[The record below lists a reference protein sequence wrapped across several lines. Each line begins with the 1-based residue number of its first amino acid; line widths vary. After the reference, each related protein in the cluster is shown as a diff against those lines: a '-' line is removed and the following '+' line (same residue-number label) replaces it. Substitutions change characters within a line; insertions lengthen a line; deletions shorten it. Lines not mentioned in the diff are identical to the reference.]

1 MGAEPVYF
9 EIPADDLETMTDF
22 YTTVMDWT
30 IGDER
35 VDDYRAIQMGEDRN
49 EIVGGIYTRSSALQ
63 APLVYYRVKN
73 IDVTTERVVRH
84 GGQVVDRKSSI
95 KGIGHH
101 CTCLDPEGNPFGLW
115 MDDTAA
121 E

>member
-9 EIPADDLETMTDF
+9 EIPADDIDAMTDF
-22 YTTVMDWT
+22 YTVVMEWT
-30 IGDER
+30 IGEQR
-35 VDDYRAIQMGEDRN
+35 ADDYRAIQMSEDPS
-49 EIVGGIYTRSSALQ
+49 EIVGGLYKRSSEFQ
-63 APLVYYRVKN
+63 APLVYYTTKN
-73 IDVTTERVVRH
+73 IDIACERVVEH
-84 GGQVVDRKSSI
+84 GGQIVDPKSSI

-115 MDDTAA
+115 MDDPAA